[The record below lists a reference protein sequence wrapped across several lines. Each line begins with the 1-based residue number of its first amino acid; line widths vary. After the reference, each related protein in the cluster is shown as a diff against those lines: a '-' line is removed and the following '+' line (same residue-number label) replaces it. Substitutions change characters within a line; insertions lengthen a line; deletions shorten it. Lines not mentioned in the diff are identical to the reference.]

1 MPHTGVRCQNPRE
14 SPPYTLN
21 MPDSMWKT
29 PPYTLNMPDSTW
41 NMPKSTWKMPHT
53 RVRWQNPRE
62 RCQIPRE
69 ICRNLRERR
78 PIHVCDGKIHVK
90 YAEIHVKDP
99 PYTWNM
105 PDSTWKRGVLHW
117 YGLILYSKIEIL
129 LKREGQFITQEAG
142 EKKSDE
148 TICYKKAFYYLACK
162 FFNLFCRLTLPDPIR
177 PTATSRQ

>member
-1 MPHTGVRCQNPRE
+1 MRPKQSHIATARRAVAAVLRGISYVRCQN
-14 SPPYTLN
+14 
-21 MPDSMWKT
+21 
-29 PPYTLNMPDSTW
+29 
-41 NMPKSTWKMPHT
+41 
-53 RVRWQNPRE
+53 
-62 RCQIPRE
+62 PRE

-78 PIHVCDGKIHVK
+78 PIHVKDAKIHAKDARLHVK
-90 YAEIHVKDP
+90 YAKIHVKDP

-105 PDSTWKRGVLHW
+105 PDYTWKMPIIRERGGLHW

-162 FFNLFCRLTLPDPIR
+162 FFNLFCRLTLPDP
-177 PTATSRQ
+177 TARQQQADNK